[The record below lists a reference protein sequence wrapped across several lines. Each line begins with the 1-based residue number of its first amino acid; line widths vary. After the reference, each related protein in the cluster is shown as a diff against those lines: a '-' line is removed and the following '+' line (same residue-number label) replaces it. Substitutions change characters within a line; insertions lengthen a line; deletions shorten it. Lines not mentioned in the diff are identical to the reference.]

1 MKTYGRQWKINE
13 NILKI
18 NEMSMKMQWYDLMKI
33 NGNHSH
39 SIEKVRKS
47 IENH

>member
-1 MKTYGRQWKINE
+1 MKIDESQWEINE

-18 NEMSMKMQWYDLMKI
+18 VELSLKMQWYDLMKI

-39 SIEKVRKS
+39 SIEKV
-47 IENH
+47 

>member
-1 MKTYGRQWKINE
+1 MKIDESQWEINE

-18 NEMSMKMQWYDLMKI
+18 VELSLKMQWYDLMKI

-39 SIEKVRKS
+39 SMEKVRKS

>member
-1 MKTYGRQWKINE
+1 MKINE
-13 NILKI
+13 IQLEINENLLKI
-18 NEMSMKMQWYDLMKI
+18 IEMSMKMQWYDLMKI